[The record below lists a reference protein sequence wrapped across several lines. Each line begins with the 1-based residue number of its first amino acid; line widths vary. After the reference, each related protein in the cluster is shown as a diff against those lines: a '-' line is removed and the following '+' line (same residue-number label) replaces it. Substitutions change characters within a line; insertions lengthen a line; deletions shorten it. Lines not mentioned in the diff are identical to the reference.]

1 MGSDDPLDPTQGMGP
16 MDFSTFVISMG
27 TSALMHMGSGDDE
40 TDPSS
45 GPAQLEMARQTI
57 DILAMLEEK
66 TKGNLT
72 DAEAEL
78 LTSILYQLRVAF
90 VDAS

>member
-1 MGSDDPLDPTQGMGP
+1 MGSDEPLDPTQGLGP

-27 TSALMHMGSGDDE
+27 TSALMHMGAGDGAE
-40 TDPSS
+40 PAS
-45 GPAQLEMARQTI
+45 GPPQLEMARQTI
-57 DILAMLEEK
+57 DILVMLEEK

-72 DAEAEL
+72 DAESEL

>member
-1 MGSDDPLDPTQGMGP
+1 MGSDDSPNPTEAFGP

-27 TSALMHMGSGDDE
+27 TSALMHLGGGE
-40 TDPSS
+40 EGAGTP
-45 GPAQLEMARQTI
+45 GPPQLEMARQTI

-66 TKGNLT
+66 TRGNLT
-72 DAEAEL
+72 EAEGEL

-90 VDAS
+90 VDVS